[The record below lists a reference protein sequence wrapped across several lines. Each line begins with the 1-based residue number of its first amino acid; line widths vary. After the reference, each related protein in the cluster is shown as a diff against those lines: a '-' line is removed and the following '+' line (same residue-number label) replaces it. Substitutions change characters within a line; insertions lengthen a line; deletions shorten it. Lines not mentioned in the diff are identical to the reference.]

1 MSPGGMTNFFI
12 FLLIFSKQGKGSAG
26 TLFKNAL
33 CISIFIYIDKPYAKC
48 QHFFFGWWHFAT
60 TENGTIWKPNLL
72 KIGVKKHKKKV
83 VIVQKN
89 CSNKVNIR
97 VYNIAILDEID
108 RLECGNFFKSKNELL
123 CKALELGLSELSE
136 KLLNKNTKKST
147 SESSNI
153 QATEQILQKVN
164 AISLKLDEILID
176 GKVTSILSTIVYN
189 ILAIQNS
196 TIVDTEQSML
206 EILPQNLKQFKEKAL
221 KTLNMQRNKRS

>member
-1 MSPGGMTNFFI
+1 M
-12 FLLIFSKQGKGSAG
+12 
-26 TLFKNAL
+26 
-33 CISIFIYIDKPYAKC
+33 
-48 QHFFFGWWHFAT
+48 
-60 TENGTIWKPNLL
+60 
-72 KIGVKKHKKKV
+72 
-83 VIVQKN
+83 QKN

-136 KLLNKNTKKST
+136 KLLNKNTKIST

-196 TIVDTEQSML
+196 TIVDSEQSML

>member
-1 MSPGGMTNFFI
+1 M
-12 FLLIFSKQGKGSAG
+12 
-26 TLFKNAL
+26 
-33 CISIFIYIDKPYAKC
+33 
-48 QHFFFGWWHFAT
+48 
-60 TENGTIWKPNLL
+60 
-72 KIGVKKHKKKV
+72 
-83 VIVQKN
+83 QKN

-97 VYNIAILDEID
+97 VYNIAILDEIEK
-108 RLECGNFFKSKNELL
+108 LECGNFFKSKNELL

-136 KLLNKNTKKST
+136 NLLNKNTKIST
-147 SESSNI
+147 SESSNS

-196 TIVDTEQSML
+196 TIVDTEKSML

-221 KTLNMQRNKRS
+221 KTLNMQRNKRN

>member
-1 MSPGGMTNFFI
+1 M
-12 FLLIFSKQGKGSAG
+12 
-26 TLFKNAL
+26 
-33 CISIFIYIDKPYAKC
+33 
-48 QHFFFGWWHFAT
+48 
-60 TENGTIWKPNLL
+60 
-72 KIGVKKHKKKV
+72 
-83 VIVQKN
+83 QKN

-97 VYNIAILDEID
+97 VYNIAILDKIEK
-108 RLECGNFFKSKNELL
+108 LECGNFFKSKNELL

-136 KLLNKNTKKST
+136 KLLNKNTKIST
-147 SESSNI
+147 SESSNS

-221 KTLNMQRNKRS
+221 KTLNMQRNKRN

>member
-1 MSPGGMTNFFI
+1 M
-12 FLLIFSKQGKGSAG
+12 
-26 TLFKNAL
+26 
-33 CISIFIYIDKPYAKC
+33 
-48 QHFFFGWWHFAT
+48 
-60 TENGTIWKPNLL
+60 
-72 KIGVKKHKKKV
+72 
-83 VIVQKN
+83 QKN

-97 VYNIAILDEID
+97 VYNVGIFEDIE
-108 RLECGNFFKSKNELL
+108 RLEKGNFFKSKNELL

-136 KLLNKNTKKST
+136 KLLNKNTKIST

-189 ILAIQNS
+189 LLAIQNS
-196 TIVDTEQSML
+196 SIIDSEQSML

-221 KTLNMQRNKRS
+221 KTLNMQRNKRN